1 MAENSAMSSSDY
13 STVQHGHTPSD
24 ASAFR
29 GASSNPLVSALKG
42 VRVVDFT
49 QIAAGPLCTMLL
61 ADMGADVIKIE
72 PPSGDIGRTLGP
84 PFIGGES
91 AVFLALNRNK
101 RGLVIDLK
109 TEDGRRDAEA
119 LIATA
124 DVVIESF
131 RPGVADRLGIG
142 YRAMKA
148 RFPDLIYC
156 SISAYGQDGPWS
168 KKPGVDGVLQAVTGL
183 MSITGSDG
191 EPPTKV
197 QAPLADMVTGYHAV
211 IAVLAALNQRIAGSV
226 PAHIDVNLY
235 ASALMLQQVP
245 LLGYLT
251 TKELPKRC
259 GSGAPYATPNE
270 AYTTADGYILI
281 AAYQPERWANLCSAI
296 GRPDLQTNVRFA
308 TLPDRMRNRAALT
321 RELNEVFA
329 RCGTDEWIAL
339 LEPVGI
345 ICAPVAT
352 YDDVAASPQLPAI
365 LTTIH
370 HASAGEFVL
379 PGFAIGGAAMSARLP
394 PPRLGEHDDL
404 LADILA
410 EVEDKGALSSGSRSV

>member
-1 MAENSAMSSSDY
+1 MSSSDT
-13 STVQHGHTPSD
+13 STVREERQTIGG
-24 ASAFR
+24 ASASQ
-29 GASSNPLVSALKG
+29 GTSINPLVSALKG
-42 VRVVDFT
+42 IRVIDFT

-84 PFIGGES
+84 PFIGGEG

-109 TEDGRRDAEA
+109 SESGRRQAEA

-124 DVVIESF
+124 DVVVESF

-142 YRAMKA
+142 YQAMKA

-156 SISAYGQDGPWS
+156 SISAYGQEGPWS

-183 MSITGSDG
+183 MSITGSDD
-191 EPPTKV
+191 EPPSKV
-197 QAPLADMVTGYHAV
+197 QAPLADMVTGYHAT
-211 IAVLAALNQRIAGSV
+211 IAVLAALNQRAAGSV
-226 PAHIDVNLY
+226 PGHIDVNLY
-235 ASALMLQQVP
+235 ASTLMLQQVP

-281 AAYQPERWANLCSAI
+281 AAYQPERWMNLCSAI
-296 GRPDLQTNVRFA
+296 DRPNLHTDIRFA
-308 TLPDRMRNRAALT
+308 TLPDRMKNRAALT

-329 RCGTDEWIAL
+329 CRGTEEWLAL
-339 LEPVGI
+339 LEPVGV

-352 YDDVAASPQLPAI
+352 YDDLSASPQLPAI
-365 LTTIH
+365 LTTIQH
-370 HASAGEFVL
+370 KSAGEIVL
-379 PGFAIGGAAMSARLP
+379 PGFAIGGAATPARLP
-394 PPRLGEHDDL
+394 PPRLGEHDDR
-404 LADILA
+404 LA
-410 EVEDKGALSSGSRSV
+410 EIIVEAPQNLASQVGSA

>member
-1 MAENSAMSSSDY
+1 MSLSDY
-13 STVQHGHTPSD
+13 STAQEERKTAGAVS
-24 ASAFR
+24 ASR

-42 VRVVDFT
+42 IRVIDFT

-84 PFIGGES
+84 PFIGGEG

-101 RGLVIDLK
+101 RALVIDLK
-109 TEDGRRDAEA
+109 TESGRRQAET

-124 DVVIESF
+124 DVVVESF

-148 RFPDLIYC
+148 RFPNLIYC
-156 SISAYGQDGPWS
+156 SISAYGQEGPWS
-168 KKPGVDGVLQAVTGL
+168 NKPGVDGVLQAVTGL
-183 MSITGSDG
+183 MSITGSDD
-191 EPPTKV
+191 EPPSKV
-197 QAPLADMVTGYHAV
+197 QAPLADMVTGYHAT
-211 IAVLAALNQRIAGSV
+211 IALLAALNQRAAGSV
-226 PAHIDVNLY
+226 PGHIDVNLY
-235 ASALMLQQVP
+235 ASTLMLQQVP
-245 LLGYLT
+245 LFGYLT

-270 AYTTADGYILI
+270 AYTTADGYILV

-296 GRPDLQTNVRFA
+296 GRPHLQMDIRFT

-329 RCGTDEWIAL
+329 SRGTDEWIAI
-339 LEPVGI
+339 LEPAGI
-345 ICAPVAT
+345 ICAPIAT
-352 YDDVAASPQLPAI
+352 YDDLSASPQLPGI
-365 LTTIH
+365 LATIQH
-370 HASAGEFVL
+370 ESAGEIVM
-379 PGFAIGGAAMSARLP
+379 PGFAIGGAALPARLP
-394 PPRLGEHDDL
+394 PPRLGEHDDK
-404 LADILA
+404 LAEILA
-410 EVEDKGALSSGSRSV
+410 EALQKMQR

>member
-1 MAENSAMSSSDY
+1 MSLSDY
-13 STVQHGHTPSD
+13 STAQEERKTAGAVS
-24 ASAFR
+24 ASR

-42 VRVVDFT
+42 IRVIDFT

-84 PFIGGES
+84 PFIGGEG

-101 RGLVIDLK
+101 RALVIDLK
-109 TEDGRRDAEA
+109 TESGRRQAET

-124 DVVIESF
+124 DVVVESF

-148 RFPDLIYC
+148 RFPNLIYC
-156 SISAYGQDGPWS
+156 SISAYGQEGPWS

-183 MSITGSDG
+183 MSITGSDD
-191 EPPTKV
+191 EPPSKV
-197 QAPLADMVTGYHAV
+197 QAPLADMVTGYHAT
-211 IAVLAALNQRIAGSV
+211 IALLAALNQRAAGSV
-226 PAHIDVNLY
+226 PGHIDVNLY
-235 ASALMLQQVP
+235 ASTLMLQQVP
-245 LLGYLT
+245 LFGYLT

-270 AYTTADGYILI
+270 AYTTADGYILV

-296 GRPDLQTNVRFA
+296 GRPHLQMDIRFA

-329 RCGTDEWIAL
+329 SRGTDEWIAI
-339 LEPVGI
+339 LEPAGI
-345 ICAPVAT
+345 ICAPIAT
-352 YDDVAASPQLPAI
+352 YDDLSASPQLPGI
-365 LTTIH
+365 LATIQH
-370 HASAGEFVL
+370 ESAGEIVM
-379 PGFAIGGAAMSARLP
+379 PGFAIGGAAVPARLP
-394 PPRLGEHDDL
+394 PPRLGEHDDK
-404 LADILA
+404 LAEILA
-410 EVEDKGALSSGSRSV
+410 EALQKMQR